1 MPPASD
7 QRQARR
13 APTSLP
19 FRLPRALA
27 YIFPLI
33 LVALY
38 VSAVTSPPSKHTE
51 LIQQDHPSGVPASFS
66 LAGEGEVQQWDGKR
80 DWELGSITVQ
90 KEKTA
95 DPVETYSSKSEE
107 HPSRFRQFAVIVEAG
122 IARIGDFVALLLGLE
137 DEDDIAGQQD
147 GTGLA
152 AWSESSIYVE
162 VSSLLQPSCT
172 LY

>member
-1 MPPASD
+1 MPTAS
-7 QRQARR
+7 QHRQDEP

-33 LVALY
+33 LVVLY
-38 VSAVTSPPSKHTE
+38 VSAVTSPPGKHTE
-51 LIQQDHPSGVPASFS
+51 LIVQQDNSGVPASFS
-66 LAGEGEVQQWDGKR
+66 LVGDRGVQQWDGKR

-90 KEKTA
+90 RENA
-95 DPVETYSSKSEE
+95 AEAVETLSSSSDE
-107 HPSRFRQFAVIVEAG
+107 HTSRFRQFAVIVEAG

-147 GTGLA
+147 GSGLA

-162 VSSLLQPSCT
+162 VCPSPAFLCR
-172 LY
+172 LI